1 MTATPPFDPR
11 RFESAALHYRAG
23 RIPYPPRLI
32 RRIAELVGLRESH
45 RVLDLGCGPG
55 QLAIAFSFFA
65 GEVVEW
71 TQSRKCSQSHRM
83 PRKASLLMCAFA
95 RVAHLIS
102 ILHLAGFVWSQ
113 WGAAFTGWTARTR
126 CASSMR

>member
-55 QLAIAFSFFA
+55 QLAIAFGFFA
-65 GEVVEW
+65 GEVVGVDPAANAC
-71 TQSRKCSQSHRM
+71 SRIACRAR
-83 PRKASLLMCAFA
+83 PRI
-95 RVAHLIS
+95 RNI
-102 ILHLAGFVWSQ
+102 
-113 WGAAFTGWTARTR
+113 
-126 CASSMR
+126 